1 MLTKFLSKPTDELG
15 RWSRFLIT
23 QIRIWRQC
31 FRLLQANQAFTQA
44 AALAYH
50 TLFGIVP
57 LAIVM
62 LMVFQMFPAYRDL
75 GDKVR
80 HFAYEQFNLDRIV
93 YPVTED
99 LMDTPGEGEEPQVI
113 AITEKIDELVERYM
127 SKVSAGAITIVGVG
141 LVIWAAVGLLMTI
154 ERTFNMIWHIR
165 VKRSLIHRIVYYSW
179 ILMFGPILLVL
190 GIYLS
195 TQYLIRDGIESWF
208 WGYVRPIF
216 PFLVTMALL
225 FFLYTMMPNT
235 KVNPLAALWGAFI
248 AAFLWIAAKYGFQ
261 LYLSKVIPYQ
271 AIYGILGVIP
281 LSVFWIY
288 VMWIIVLFGL
298 QLTYATQHLD
308 TLDAEEMGRRRRND
322 ACFMANTQTIVGI
335 MEYILN
341 AFEQKNERPVTVE
354 AVSARLDIPPD
365 FTERLLDAM
374 VKAGLLCHT
383 IEPISGYVPSTD
395 GAHITLA
402 DVSEGVSQVSFAQ
415 PEKSENPKL
424 AAVFQQVRQLL
435 DRYTLKDI
443 LSPWKRET
451 TADFGQ
457 PPQTKTDKE
466 AMG

>member
-1 MLTKFLSKPTDELG
+1 
-15 RWSRFLIT
+15 
-23 QIRIWRQC
+23 
-31 FRLLQANQAFTQA
+31 
-44 AALAYH
+44 
-50 TLFGIVP
+50 
-57 LAIVM
+57 
-62 LMVFQMFPAYRDL
+62 
-75 GDKVR
+75 
-80 HFAYEQFNLDRIV
+80 
-93 YPVTED
+93 
-99 LMDTPGEGEEPQVI
+99 
-113 AITEKIDELVERYM
+113 
-127 SKVSAGAITIVGVG
+127 
-141 LVIWAAVGLLMTI
+141 
-154 ERTFNMIWHIR
+154 
-165 VKRSLIHRIVYYSW
+165 
-179 ILMFGPILLVL
+179 MFGPILLVL

-248 AAFLWIAAKYGFQ
+248 AALLWIAAKYGFQ